1 MLPSVATLPTLSGAF
16 PWRSPDLEWPVTT
29 EVGPGLKG
37 VVAAATRVMWLD
49 PSSGVLAFRG
59 VPIEELAD
67 RRDFEEVTHLLVTGR
82 HPDQDPEGM
91 ETFRHDLRASRALP
105 PAVVELLAGLGR
117 ETHPTRLL
125 RAGIS
130 AVGCHELK
138 EHDDLAGARQWRE
151 LRVVGQVSALAAAVA
166 CHRRG
171 SAARVPP
178 PDASLAAAALEALSG
193 RPPDPAEV
201 RALDL
206 LWVLYAAHGLDP
218 PTFTAMVAA
227 SCLADPYATVVASLS
242 GLRGPRFGGA
252 AETVL
257 DQLLAVESPGDA
269 EPWVRS
275 TLARGGLIAGFGH
288 HLYRMPD
295 PRVVLLRKAAALQ
308 AHRVGRGDLFELA
321 RAVEDAATRALA
333 AKGVFVNV
341 NFWAA
346 VLFHLLGADPP
357 MVPCL
362 LAVGRMAG
370 LVALVREALETI
382 RIFRPLSRSVG
393 VGQRPLPAR
402 GSP

>member
-1 MLPSVATLPTLSGAF
+1 
-16 PWRSPDLEWPVTT
+16 
-29 EVGPGLKG
+29 
-37 VVAAATRVMWLD
+37 MWLD
-49 PSSGVLAFRG
+49 PSSGALTYRG

-82 HPDQDPEGM
+82 GPEEDSEGLAA
-91 ETFRHDLRASRALP
+91 FRRELRASRELP
-105 PAVVELLAGLGR
+105 PEVLDLVAGLDPG
-117 ETHPTRLL
+117 THPTRVL
-125 RAGIS
+125 RAAIS

-138 EHDDLAGARQWRE
+138 ERDDLAGTRQWRE
-151 LRVVGQVSALAAAVA
+151 LRVVGQVTALAAAVA
-166 CHRRG
+166 CLRRG
-171 SAARVPP
+171 AAAVHPP
-178 PDASLAAAALEALSG
+178 AEASLATATLEAITG
-193 RPPDPAEV
+193 RAPSPAEV

-218 PTFTAMVAA
+218 PTFAAMVAA

-242 GLRGPRFGGA
+242 ALRGPRFGGA

-257 DQLLAVESPGDA
+257 DQLRTVSSPGDA
-269 EPWVRS
+269 EGWVRS
-275 TLARGGLIAGFGH
+275 TLARGNHVAGFGH

-295 PRVVLLRKAAALQ
+295 PRVVLLRKAAALH
-308 AHRVGRGDLFELA
+308 ARRAGREELFEVA

-382 RIFRPLSRSVG
+382 RIFRPLTRAVG
-393 VGQRPLPAR
+393 ADERRLPERTA
-402 GSP
+402 P